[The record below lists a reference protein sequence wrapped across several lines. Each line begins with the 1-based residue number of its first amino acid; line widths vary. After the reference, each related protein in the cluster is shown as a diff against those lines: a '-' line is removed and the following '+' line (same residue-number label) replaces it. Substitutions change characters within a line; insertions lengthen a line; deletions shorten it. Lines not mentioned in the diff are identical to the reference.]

1 MELLYTDARI
11 VVCLKP
17 AGVLSTDEP
26 GGMPELLRRALGE
39 PETGCVRTVHRL
51 DRPVGGVMV
60 FARSR
65 MADSL
70 LSRQVQ
76 AHTFQ
81 KDYLAVLEG
90 VPAQASG
97 VLEDQLR
104 RDTAARRTCVAD
116 APGPDTRPAR
126 LSYRVLGEE
135 DGRALVLIRLET
147 GRTHQIRAVLFP
159 RAAAVRRRE
168 IRRGRA
174 RAARI
179 VVVPDR
185 VLPPADGPAA
195 AVFPSAPGRR
205 PLAAIPNSIITTSRR
220 SPWPERKNLIC

>member
-1 MELLYTDARI
+1 MIYYSSINANRRGGHGAAFYTDARI

-76 AHTFQ
+76 AHTFE

-116 APGPDTRPAR
+116 APGPDASGAAFLPRAGRGRRPRAR
-126 LSYRVLGEE
+126 PHPAG
-135 DGRALVLIRLET
+135 DRA
-147 GRTHQIRAVLFP
+147 HAPDPRAVLFP
-159 RAAAVRRRE
+159 RAAAVR
-168 IRRGRA
+168 
-174 RAARI
+174 
-179 VVVPDR
+179 
-185 VLPPADGPAA
+185 
-195 AVFPSAPGRR
+195 
-205 PLAAIPNSIITTSRR
+205 
-220 SPWPERKNLIC
+220 

>member
-76 AHTFQ
+76 AHTFE

-126 LSYRVLGEE
+126 LSYRC
-135 DGRALVLIRLET
+135 
-147 GRTHQIRAVLFP
+147 P

-205 PLAAIPNSIITTSRR
+205 PLAAIPNSRITTSRR
-220 SPWPERKNLIC
+220 SPRPERKNLIC

>member
-1 MELLYTDARI
+1 MELLYADKRI
-11 VVCLKP
+11 AVAVKP
-17 AGVLSTDEP
+17 PGVLSTDEP

-76 AHTFQ
+76 AHTFE

-147 GRTHQIRAVLFP
+147 GRTHQIRVHMAYLGHPILGDTVYGAKKPVPGLQGQCLHAVGLRFVHP
-159 RAAAVRRRE
+159 RTGEMVE
-168 IRRGRA
+168 LSC
-174 RAARI
+174 
-179 VVVPDR
+179 PLPEEFQE
-185 VLPPADGPAA
+185 VL
-195 AVFPSAPGRR
+195 RK
-205 PLAAIPNSIITTSRR
+205 LAA
-220 SPWPERKNLIC
+220 KK